1 MSGLS
6 FVQYISGG
14 KTIWAWLESTRSCQ
28 SFAPSRKFVCALW
41 LRCAVLIDKFPALTK
56 WILTVGFFFTGWLFI
71 LWMCFL
77 KKDCM
82 WRRTESWR
90 QVYLCPSK
98 ANAQLLSM
106 WCIVHFSALHNGHV
120 ALVVSPHNFNKFG
133 VINQLTDA
141 FKTNWTNDL
150 LTFPQIRFFHER
162 WKGNALSDHFSQMPR
177 ILLDKTLWN
186 CTNPPHLPGTA
197 WSTIYNQI
205 TENQKQQQH

>member
-1 MSGLS
+1 
-6 FVQYISGG
+6 
-14 KTIWAWLESTRSCQ
+14 
-28 SFAPSRKFVCALW
+28 
-41 LRCAVLIDKFPALTK
+41 
-56 WILTVGFFFTGWLFI
+56 
-71 LWMCFL
+71 
-77 KKDCM
+77 M

-141 FKTNWTNDL
+141 FKTNLTNDL

-162 WKGNALSDHFSQMPR
+162 SEGNAVSDHFSQMPWVESVNEWL
-177 ILLDKTLWN
+177 IIFDSWKCFAFKVTNFLFSATGVWIKVSKTDPLRWWLCWEFYIKTDFCIYHWRN
-186 CTNPPHLPGTA
+186 FCGSPHCF
-197 WSTIYNQI
+197 
-205 TENQKQQQH
+205 